1 MCGILQKWK
10 VDYVEDSSIFSILLQ
25 RIRQF
30 RITYYYSTWIEIVV
44 KRLAFSQKLRREKK
58 IKTFYS
64 AVGIAQIE

>member
-44 KRLAFSQKLRREKK
+44 KAPCFLAETQARKED
-58 IKTFYS
+58 
-64 AVGIAQIE
+64 